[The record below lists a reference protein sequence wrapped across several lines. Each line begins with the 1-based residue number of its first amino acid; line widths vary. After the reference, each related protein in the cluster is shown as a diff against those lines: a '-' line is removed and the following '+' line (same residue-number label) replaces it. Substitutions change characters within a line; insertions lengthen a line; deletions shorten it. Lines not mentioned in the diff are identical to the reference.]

1 MDSIFTTAREAAR
14 ECTSLLNPSLVN
26 FAFSTCILLGILGSY
41 IPQHYKIIARGSSEG
56 ISPLFVLLG
65 ATGGTC
71 GFVNILILSQGVL
84 GCCQKGIGGFNCIA
98 ASLGVVQV
106 GMQWTCFAVILL
118 LFLIYFP
125 RASPLASPATSR
137 NSPPERAALT
147 VTLLS
152 VLHFVIVVA
161 CTFYFS
167 LLTSEDT
174 PHTPETIPQP
184 SRQLVAWANFLGV
197 QAMVLAGLQYIPQ
210 LYTTWTLKHAG
221 SLSIPMMC
229 IQTPGS
235 FVWAISLATREGTKW
250 SSWATFVLTGMLQG
264 ALLVM
269 CVVWEMKNKN
279 EGTKDSATVDQDEA
293 ERRPLI
299 GNETS

>member
-1 MDSIFTTAREAAR
+1 MGLFCCYVSFLPLSAPPPGKT
-14 ECTSLLNPSLVN
+14 N
-26 FAFSTCILLGILGSY
+26 
-41 IPQHYKIIARGSSEG
+41 SSCN
-56 ISPLFVLLG
+56 S
-65 ATGGTC
+65 
-71 GFVNILILSQGVL
+71 
-84 GCCQKGIGGFNCIA
+84 
-98 ASLGVVQV
+98 
-106 GMQWTCFAVILL
+106 LL

-137 NSPPERAALT
+137 NSPSERAALT

-152 VLHFVIVVA
+152 VLHFVVIVA

-264 ALLVM
+264 GLLVM
-269 CVVWEMKNKN
+269 CVVWEMKNKK
-279 EGTKDSATVDQDEA
+279 EGTKDSASVDQDEA

-299 GNETS
+299 GNETL

>member
-1 MDSIFTTAREAAR
+1 M
-14 ECTSLLNPSLVN
+14 
-26 FAFSTCILLGILGSY
+26 
-41 IPQHYKIIARGSSEG
+41 
-56 ISPLFVLLG
+56 
-65 ATGGTC
+65 
-71 GFVNILILSQGVL
+71 
-84 GCCQKGIGGFNCIA
+84 
-98 ASLGVVQV
+98 
-106 GMQWTCFAVILL
+106 L

-137 NSPPERAALT
+137 NSPSERAALT

-152 VLHFVIVVA
+152 VLHFVVIVA

-264 ALLVM
+264 GLLVM
-269 CVVWEMKNKN
+269 CVVWEMKNKK
-279 EGTKDSATVDQDEA
+279 EGTKDSASVDQDEA

-299 GNETS
+299 GNETL